1 MPIRLPIA
9 SAANSGS
16 LRMSNFDL
24 MVKGRLA
31 IGDAVLDNGWMALR
45 GEHIAAIGQGEA
57 PAAQTCLDA
66 GNDYVLPGVIDGQT
80 HAGSQ
85 FGFAG
90 LERTTLS
97 AVAGGVTT
105 IVDMPYDQPDPVA
118 TRAILRQKVEAAN
131 AVSHCDVA
139 LYGTVAAD
147 PVLADIEALAEDGVC
162 AFKIS
167 SFENHP
173 TRFPRI
179 DNGAAMVLLQALA
192 SSNLPIGLHNE
203 DEALIRR
210 LTQKFI
216 SEGKTAPRFHH
227 LSRPESAELLAT
239 ANFLELGR
247 LTGAHVHIVHI
258 SMPEGFRMVRRAVEQ
273 GVRATAEMCV
283 HYLHFD
289 AATDIDRLGALMK
302 VNPPIRA
309 GHLDELWRLYGEGD
323 YSFVSSD
330 HSAWPL
336 ERKQAASIFD
346 VAAGVPGLETLLP
359 TFFSDVAKRE
369 NADAAAI
376 ACAAYL
382 SDKPARFFGL
392 SRKGA
397 LAPGMDAD
405 FIILKPEAWQF
416 DATKTQDG
424 LGWSPYNGET
434 FAAKPVATYVRGM
447 QVWGDAARGKMGH
460 GRFVAR
466 G

>member
-1 MPIRLPIA
+1 
-9 SAANSGS
+9 
-16 LRMSNFDL
+16 MSDFDL
-24 MVKGRLA
+24 VVKGRLVTGGT
-31 IGDAVLDNGWMALR
+31 ILDNGWMAIR
-45 GEHIAAIGQGEA
+45 GERVAAIGQGEA
-57 PAAQTCLDA
+57 PGARDCLDA
-66 GNDYVLPGVIDGQT
+66 GSDYILPGVIDGQT

-105 IVDMPYDQPDPVA
+105 IVDMPYDQPDPV
-118 TRAILRQKVEAAN
+118 TSRGILRQKVETAN

-139 LYGTVAAD
+139 LYGTVTAD
-147 PVLADIEALAEDGVC
+147 PALSDIEALAEDGVC

-179 DNGAAMVLLQALA
+179 DNGAAMVLLEALA
-192 SSNLPIGLHNE
+192 SSDLPIGLHNE

-210 LTQKFI
+210 LTKQFI
-216 SEGKTAPRFHH
+216 SEGKIAPRFHH

-258 SMPEGFRMVRRAVEQ
+258 SMPEGFRMVRRFADQ

-289 AATDIDRLGALMK
+289 AAEDIERLGALMK

-309 GHLDELWRLYGEGD
+309 GHRDELWQLYAEGD

-346 VAAGVPGLETLLP
+346 VAAGAPGLETLLP
-359 TFFSDVAKRE
+359 TFFSDVAARE

-376 ACAAYL
+376 ACASYL
-382 SDKPARFFGL
+382 SSKPALFFGL
-392 SRKGA
+392 NRKGT

-405 FIILKPEAWQF
+405 FIILKSAPWRFNAAE
-416 DATKTQDG
+416 TQDG
-424 LGWSPYNGET
+424 LGWSPYDGET
-434 FAAKPVATYVRGM
+434 FAAKPVSTFVRGTK
-447 QVWGDAARGKMGH
+447 VWGGPVRGKKGH

>member
-1 MPIRLPIA
+1 
-9 SAANSGS
+9 
-16 LRMSNFDL
+16 MSNFDL
-24 MVKGRLA
+24 VVKGRLA
-31 IGDAVLDNGWMALR
+31 LGDAILDNGWMAIR
-45 GEHIAAIGQGEA
+45 GERIAAIGQGEA
-57 PAAQTCLDA
+57 PPAHSCLDA
-66 GNDYVLPGVIDGQT
+66 GSDYILPGAIDGQT

-85 FGFAG
+85 SGFAG

-97 AVAGGVTT
+97 AIAGGVTT
-105 IVDMPYDQPDPVA
+105 IVDMPYDEPDPVT
-118 TRAILRQKVEAAN
+118 TRAILRRKVEAAN

-139 LYGTVAAD
+139 LYATVVAD
-147 PVLADIEALAEDGVC
+147 PIVGDIEALAADGVC

-192 SSNLPIGLHNE
+192 SSDLPIGLHNE

-210 LTQKFI
+210 LTQQFI
-216 SEGKTAPRFHH
+216 REGKTAPRYHH

-258 SMPEGFRMVRRAVEQ
+258 SMPEGFRMVRRFAEQ

-289 AATDIDRLGALMK
+289 AATDIDRLGGLMK

-309 GHLDELWRLYGEGD
+309 GHLDELWKLYGEGD

-336 ERKQAASIFD
+336 ERKQPTSIFD

-359 TFFSDVAKRE
+359 VFFSDVARRQG
-369 NADAAAI
+369 ADAAAI
-376 ACAAYL
+376 ACASYL
-382 SDKPARFFGL
+382 SSKPARFFGL
-392 SRKGA
+392 SRKGV

-405 FIILKPEAWQF
+405 FIVLKPQAWQF
-416 DATKTQDG
+416 DASKTQDG
-424 LGWSPYNGET
+424 VGWSPYDGET
-434 FAAKPVATYVRGM
+434 FAARPVATYVRGT
-447 QVWGDAARGKMGH
+447 QVWGEAVRGKRGQ